1 MVSCTLIVCLPL
13 SVDFD
18 DVRSLPDR
26 GHVLA
31 VSSHFVTISKALGA
45 RRKSPFAM
53 DGKPSPQRCFA
64 NVTAFSSHSGDTR
77 SGREFRD
84 KSSPRSDESSKSLG
98 PQKLFFRVG

>member
-1 MVSCTLIVCLPL
+1 MVSCTLIVCLSL
-13 SVDFD
+13 SVDSD
-18 DVRSLPDR
+18 VVRSLPDR

-45 RRKSPFAM
+45 RRKSPFAK

-64 NVTAFSSHSGDTR
+64 NVTAFSSHSGETR
-77 SGREFRD
+77 PGREFRER
-84 KSSPRSDESSKSLG
+84 SCPRGEESSKSLG